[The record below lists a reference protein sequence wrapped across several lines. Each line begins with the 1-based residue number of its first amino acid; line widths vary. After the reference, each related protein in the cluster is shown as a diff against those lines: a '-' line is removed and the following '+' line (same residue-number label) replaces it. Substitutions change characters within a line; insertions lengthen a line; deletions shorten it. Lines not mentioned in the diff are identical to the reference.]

1 MMEHGIMGRGGG
13 HNEDRLGQGF
23 VKNGRILGGMGVMS
37 TAFERLVEVVRRLR
51 GEGGCPWDRQQ
62 TRESLTPFLLEET
75 HEVLEAIEAGRPDAL
90 KDELG
95 DVLFQVLFHAQIAS
109 ETGEFDI
116 GDVVEGTIQ
125 KMTRR
130 HPHVFHPGQGE
141 GPASPLEHPHR
152 SDVGAAPETGPPPSP
167 ITADDVLARWEVMKR
182 QEAGH
187 RARASSVEGVP
198 RSLPALLRAHQ
209 VQAKAARVGFDWPEP
224 APVKAK
230 VEEEWRELAEAIDE
244 QSRTRQEDE
253 LGDLLFAVVNLA
265 RHLRCDPEAVLQRA
279 TQRFINRFQRM
290 EQLAAGAGRPLAP
303 ASSISSL
310 EGGRAGGGWT
320 LPELDRLW
328 ERAKLDESKR

>member
-1 MMEHGIMGRGGG
+1 
-13 HNEDRLGQGF
+13 
-23 VKNGRILGGMGVMS
+23 MS
-37 TAFERLVEVVRRLR
+37 TGFERLVEVMGRLR

-75 HEVLEAIEAGRPDAL
+75 HEVLEAIETGRPDAL
-90 KDELG
+90 KEELG
-95 DVLFQVLFHAQIAS
+95 DLLFQVLFHAQIAS
-109 ETGEFDI
+109 EAGEFDI
-116 GDVVEGTIQ
+116 GDVVEGTVQ

-130 HPHVFHPGQGE
+130 HPHVFGRDGGTLADAEAVGE
-141 GPASPLEHPHR
+141 
-152 SDVGAAPETGPPPSP
+152 T
-167 ITADDVLARWEVMKR
+167 TAGEVLARWEAMKR

-224 APVKAK
+224 APVRAK
-230 VEEEWRELAEAIDE
+230 VEEEWRELTEAIDE
-244 QSRTRQEDE
+244 QSRTRQEEE

-279 TQRFINRFQRM
+279 TQRFIDRFERM
-290 EQLAAGAGRPLAP
+290 ERLAAGAGRPLAP
-303 ASSISSL
+303 ASSISQS
-310 EGGRAGGGWT
+310 ENGQAGGGWT

-328 ERAKLDESKR
+328 EQAKRGEGKGKG

>member
-1 MMEHGIMGRGGG
+1 
-13 HNEDRLGQGF
+13 
-23 VKNGRILGGMGVMS
+23 MGVMS
-37 TAFERLVEVVRRLR
+37 TVFERLVEVMRRLR

-75 HEVLEAIEAGRPDAL
+75 HEVLEAIEDGRPDAL
-90 KDELG
+90 KEELG

-109 ETGEFDI
+109 EAGEFDI
-116 GDVVEGTIQ
+116 GDVVEGTVQ
-125 KMTRR
+125 KMIRR
-130 HPHVFHPGQGE
+130 HPHVFHPGEGE
-141 GPASPLEHPHR
+141 VPASLPDNPHR
-152 SDVGAAPETGPPPSP
+152 SDAVATPETPPTPAP
-167 ITADDVLARWEVMKR
+167 PTPAPMTANDVLARWEAMKR

-224 APVKAK
+224 APVRAK

-244 QSRTRQEDE
+244 QSRTRQEEE

-279 TQRFINRFQRM
+279 THRFINRFQRM
-290 EQLAAGAGRPLAP
+290 ERLAAGAGRPLAP
-303 ASSISSL
+303 ASSIGSS
-310 EGGRAGGGWT
+310 ESGRTGDGWT
-320 LPELDRLW
+320 LLELDRLW
-328 ERAKLDESKR
+328 ERAKREEGKETKADEGCEG